1 MNTEINL
8 VEKELFA
15 LFALLKKEVKSSNK
29 DEYVKTFRLIRDCI
43 GYLSMTNK
51 YNDFQKTNQ
60 YEFK

>member
-1 MNTEINL
+1 MNNTEINQ

-15 LFALLKKEVKSSNK
+15 LFALLKEEVMTSNK

-51 YNDFQKTNQ
+51 YNDSQKTN
-60 YEFK
+60 

>member
-1 MNTEINL
+1 MNNTEINK

-15 LFALLKKEVKSSNK
+15 LFALLKKEVKTSNK

-51 YNDFQKTNQ
+51 YNGFQMIN
-60 YEFK
+60 